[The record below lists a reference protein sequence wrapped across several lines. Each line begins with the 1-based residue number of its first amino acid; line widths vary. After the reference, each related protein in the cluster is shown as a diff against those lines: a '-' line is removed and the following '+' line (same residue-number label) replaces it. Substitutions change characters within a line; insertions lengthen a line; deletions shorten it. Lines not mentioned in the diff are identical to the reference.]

1 MKKIIF
7 ICMLVCSCITFGIE
21 DKEHFEI
28 IVNQL
33 FEFEGRNLVKAEDG
47 YSKFG
52 LTKYYTDDVK
62 NLTEFKAKEII
73 YSKIYNKYELHRI
86 NNLATKHFIF
96 DFIYNTNPYKA
107 IKVIKQVC
115 KKYDENINLNNYS
128 LSAKV
133 ISVIDNNP
141 QIFNEL
147 VEARLN
153 YIRSLKMYKKYGNG
167 WEKRISWF
175 QDEYKD
181 YIIELILKKEY
192 MNRLNEVREV
202 VRVSLEQN

>member
-62 NLTEFKAKEII
+62 NLTENKAKEII

-86 NNLATKHFIF
+86 NNLATKHLIF
-96 DFIYNTNPYKA
+96 DFIYNTNPYRA
-107 IKVIKQVC
+107 IKVIKKIC
-115 KKYDENINLNNYS
+115 KNYDEEINLENYS
-128 LSAKV
+128 LSDRV
-133 ISVIDNNP
+133 ISVINNNP
-141 QIFNEL
+141 QVFEEL
-147 VEARLN
+147 VQARLE
-153 YIRSLKMYKKYGNG
+153 YIRSLKLYKKYGNG
-167 WEKRISWF
+167 WEKRINWF
-175 QDEYKD
+175 QNEYKD
-181 YIIELILKKEY
+181 YIIELKIKQKY
-192 MNRLNEVREV
+192 MDIMREIREV
-202 VRVSLEQN
+202 VKVSLEQN